1 MGNFHGSGTA
11 DITVCSVQSLLRSDR
26 LSKFNPEWAKLI
38 LIDEA
43 HHAAAPTYLKILD
56 YFGASTEETKA
67 VVIGVSATL
76 SRLDGLKLG
85 VALDE
90 IVYHR
95 DYIEMIGEK
104 WLSEVKFTTVQ
115 TDIDLRTVRNNKFG
129 DFSIGPLSRAVNT
142 TNANEVTVRAWLDR
156 AKDERKSTLVFCVD
170 LEHVRDM
177 TNTFRQHGVD
187 ARFITSKTQLSDR
200 HALIQQFKNREFPVL
215 VNCGIFT
222 EGTDIPNIDCVLLA
236 RPTRSRNLM
245 VQMIGRG
252 MRLYAGKRD
261 CHVIDMVGS
270 VKTHGVVTTPTL
282 FGLDPTEIVSEE
294 TADGLRQRAEEWK
307 KIKELEN
314 EALLQNGTACSRS
327 C

>member
-1 MGNFHGSGTA
+1 
-11 DITVCSVQSLLRSDR
+11 
-26 LSKFNPEWAKLI
+26 LI

-43 HHAAAPTYLKILD
+43 HHAAAPTYLKVLD
-56 YFGASTEETKA
+56 YFGASTKESE
-67 VVIGVSATL
+67 VVVVGVSATL

-85 VALDE
+85 TALDE

-104 WLSEVKFTTVQ
+104 WLSDVKFTTVQ
-115 TDIDLRTVRNNKFG
+115 TDIDLRQVRNNKFG
-129 DFSIGPLSRAVNT
+129 DFSVGQLSRVVNT
-142 TNANEVTVRAWLDR
+142 TQANEITVRAWLDR
-156 AKDERKSTLVFCVD
+156 AQNDRKSTLVFCVD

-177 TNTFRQHGVD
+177 TNTFRQYGVD
-187 ARFITSKTQLSDR
+187 ARFITSKTQVSDR

-222 EGTDIPNIDCVLLA
+222 EGTDIPNIDCILLA

-252 MRLYAGKRD
+252 MRLYAGKKD

-270 VKTHGVVTTPTL
+270 VKTQGVVTTPTL
-282 FGLDPTEIVSEE
+282 FGLDPNEIVAEE
-294 TADGLRQRAEEWK
+294 SADGLRERAAEWR
-307 KIKELEN
+307 KIKELER
-314 EALLQNGTACSRS
+314 EAELQNGNP
-327 C
+327 